1 MTRCMVR
8 WETDSDQAGVED
20 PVDAKGGS
28 TTLLSRTYHDDHDLE
43 DKTTFG
49 HRDVMWLIQ
58 KPAKHFVGLQ
68 NK

>member
-1 MTRCMVR
+1 MARL
-8 WETDSDQAGVED
+8 EVED

-28 TTLLSRTYHDDHDLE
+28 PTLLSRTYHDDHDLE

-49 HRDVMWLIQ
+49 HCDVMWLTP